1 MSRRDGEERAEEEA
15 GAEQATRV
23 VSGLSRREFV
33 RRSSL
38 YGAGVIVGLAL
49 PRPRAARAAA
59 GGQMPEI
66 LSAEQWAVVEAA
78 TARIIPTDHEPG
90 AREANCVNFIDKA
103 LAHED
108 AAALPL
114 YQAGAAA
121 LDDVARAR
129 FGPGFVELTPEQQDA
144 ILVDL
149 EQGRASEWAL
159 AEQLPSAVFFETLR
173 VHTIVA
179 FLADPAYGGNRD
191 YAGWRVAGYPGP
203 RHRRGGY
210 TPAQVEGR
218 EPIVPIWQ
226 PKR

>member
-1 MSRRDGEERAEEEA
+1 MSRRDGEERAGEEA

-59 GGQMPEI
+59 ESQTPET

-108 AAALPL
+108 AVALPL

-121 LDDVARAR
+121 LDGVARAR

-144 ILVDL
+144 ILV
-149 EQGRASEWAL
+149 
-159 AEQLPSAVFFETLR
+159 EQLPSAVFFETLR

-210 TPAQVEGR
+210 TPAQVEGQ